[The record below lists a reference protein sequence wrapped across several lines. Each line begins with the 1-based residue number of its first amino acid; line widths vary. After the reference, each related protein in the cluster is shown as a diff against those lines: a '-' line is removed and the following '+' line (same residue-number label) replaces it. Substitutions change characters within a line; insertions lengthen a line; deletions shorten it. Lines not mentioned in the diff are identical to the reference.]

1 MNLREYVIQRLDEG
15 GNISVNGISAE
26 KVYFSDLGISDF
38 RSKFFELFKELNK
51 IFYKKYKE
59 YLWEDLNDIKTGF
72 SYNGSTSFIM
82 NPKIPVKEI
91 LKCKKASGDIDITI
105 SQDHAKK
112 LFFLLKELEGKTIKE
127 FLYIGN
133 NRNSPDAL
141 GDQINSIFQLK
152 VNQKTLNIQVDFELV
167 EYSNGR
173 PTEWSKFSKSS
184 SFDDAKQNIK
194 GVFHKLLLAK
204 IIHTLY
210 QAKDVIIATPASTWD
225 KIRIKKTYD
234 EPHFK
239 KLSYTKGLGTGIQ
252 PLLDPD
258 GNQVYYEGKR
268 VFKEENGND
277 FINDVNGIFLALF
290 KGKGSKSNIWSYI
303 GVCTLL
309 RELDKNFVKAVLD
322 KFLETLFG
330 EKAARIEKT
339 KDEDYTIKVSAYKKF
354 VEITGISSNRFESMV
369 KRYYELQKDKF
380 K

>member
-1 MNLREYVIQRLDEG
+1 M
-15 GNISVNGISAE
+15 
-26 KVYFSDLGISDF
+26 
-38 RSKFFELFKELNK
+38 
-51 IFYKKYKE
+51 
-59 YLWEDLNDIKTGF
+59 
-72 SYNGSTSFIM
+72 
-82 NPKIPVKEI
+82 
-91 LKCKKASGDIDITI
+91 
-105 SQDHAKK
+105 
-112 LFFLLKELEGKTIKE
+112 
-127 FLYIGN
+127 
-133 NRNSPDAL
+133 
-141 GDQINSIFQLK
+141 
-152 VNQKTLNIQVDFELV
+152 NQKTLNIQVDFELV

>member
-1 MNLREYVIQRLDEG
+1 MNLRDFVIQRLDEG

-38 RSKFFELFKELNK
+38 RSKFFELFTELNK
-51 IFYKKYKE
+51 IFYKQYKE

-268 VFKEENGND
+268 VFKEANGND

-322 KFLETLFG
+322 KFF
-330 EKAARIEKT
+330 
-339 KDEDYTIKVSAYKKF
+339 
-354 VEITGISSNRFESMV
+354 
-369 KRYYELQKDKF
+369 
-380 K
+380 